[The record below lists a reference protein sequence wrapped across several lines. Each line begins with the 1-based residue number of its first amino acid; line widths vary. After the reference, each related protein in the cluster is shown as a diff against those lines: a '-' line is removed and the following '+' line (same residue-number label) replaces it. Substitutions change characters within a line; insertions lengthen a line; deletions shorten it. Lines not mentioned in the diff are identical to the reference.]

1 MTSKRPRFLRS
12 DSARHSRLGKNRP
25 KLLKWRRPRGRHSK
39 IRRHR
44 VGYPVSPTMGYKSP
58 KSLSGTIQGKVPVL
72 VHTLREL
79 EMVKADQ
86 IIILARVGAK
96 KKVDL
101 VKRAQEKNI
110 PIQNLGG
117 KK

>member
-44 VGYPVSPTMGYKSP
+44 VGYPVSPKMGYRSQRD
-58 KSLSGTIQGKVPVL
+58 LIGTVQGKVPVL
-72 VHTLREL
+72 VHNLREL
-79 EMVKADQ
+79 DAVKPTQ

-96 KKVDL
+96 KKVEL

-110 PIQNLGG
+110 PIQNFGG